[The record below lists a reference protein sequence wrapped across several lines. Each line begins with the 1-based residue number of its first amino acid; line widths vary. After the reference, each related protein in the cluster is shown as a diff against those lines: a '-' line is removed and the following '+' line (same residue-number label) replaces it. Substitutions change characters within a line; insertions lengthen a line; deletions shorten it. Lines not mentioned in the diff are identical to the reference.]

1 MEAAAEA
8 TRNESVNSMRWCG
21 SMTGGCGEGEI
32 RTEEPGAPETHCSH
46 AADSLRLYPG
56 A

>member
-21 SMTGGCGEGEI
+21 SMTRGGGGVGVG
-32 RTEEPGAPETHCSH
+32 GAWGT
-46 AADSLRLYPG
+46 
-56 A
+56 